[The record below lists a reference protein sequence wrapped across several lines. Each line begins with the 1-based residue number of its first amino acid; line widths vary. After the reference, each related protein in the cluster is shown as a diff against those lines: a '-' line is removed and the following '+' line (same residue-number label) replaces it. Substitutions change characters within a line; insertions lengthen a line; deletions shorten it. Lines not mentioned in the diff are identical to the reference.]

1 MGSSPR
7 SVAGNTG
14 LIHGTQV
21 SQNCSLNNVLGT
33 SPRGKF
39 SMQCLFDHR
48 TFFFPPFLEC
58 LLGLEYGEQALKGN
72 ADLISSSILLLKNST
87 WKTGI
92 DKKSLLHHCK
102 LSALPPVIINHLPL
116 EVVWVGVCLFC
127 GAMEN
132 WGHSLIFCMCDSLLF
147 PHLSLWSLPVPKRQ
161 PFHCA

>member
-1 MGSSPR
+1 MEHR
-7 SVAGNTG
+7 SLRTVHLIMCLEHLQEGN
-14 LIHGTQV
+14 LV
-21 SQNCSLNNVLGT
+21 CSVYLTTELF
-33 SPRGKF
+33 F
-39 SMQCLFDHR
+39 S
-48 TFFFPPFLEC
+48 PFLEC
-58 LLGLEYGEQALKGN
+58 LLGLEYGEQPLKGN

-102 LSALPPVIINHLPL
+102 LSVLPPVIINHLPL
-116 EVVWVGVCLFC
+116 EVVWEGVCLFC

-132 WGHSLIFCMCDSLLF
+132 WGHSLIFCMFDSLLF